1 MVMRVGGIVSGMD
14 IEGMVSKLMAAERM
28 PLERLQQ
35 EQKSLEWKRDSFR
48 DINSHLLD
56 LDKMMLDMK
65 LTTTYKPKQVTSS
78 MENAVT
84 ATASSSASNGN
95 YSIDVKE
102 LATSAMNVGD
112 KKDLTA
118 NEDMSD
124 FKGEHTF
131 QMYDENGKTQ
141 DYTFE
146 IESGDKLSDV
156 LKKISSSSDGNIRA
170 FLDESKGRV
179 VLEST
184 RTGKYNPNSSEPEGD
199 KVPEILF
206 GESDFFT
213 NGLGLDETKET
224 GGTNAV
230 FTYNN
235 GLEIESKTNEYTI
248 NGLQLSFHNVTN
260 GNARLSVNTDV
271 DDSVDK
277 IMNFIDKYNETIDK
291 MNGSQL
297 EERHRDF
304 PPLTEE
310 QREEMTEDQIKRW
323 EEKAKSGLLRG
334 EATIRDGMYTLR
346 QSMQQTVST
355 DGAFNH
361 ISQVGITTT
370 KNYLD
375 GGRLE
380 VNEEK
385 LRAALRDNPDDVFKL
400 FSNDDK
406 GEARGLINRFDD
418 ALDRTRASI
427 ERKAGKSTA
436 TLDNYSIGKEI
447 KHLNDRISIFETRME
462 KVEQRYWNQFTAME
476 KAISDLEQQ
485 SSQLFSQFGDM

>member
-95 YSIDVKE
+95 YNIDVQE
-102 LATSAMNVGD
+102 LATSEMQVGA
-112 KKDLTA
+112 KGIEA
-118 NEDMSD
+118 D
-124 FKGEHTF
+124 FKIDVNNAKEHTF
-131 QMYDENGKTQ
+131 YTYDDKGAPQEHKFTVK
-141 DYTFE
+141 E
-146 IESGDKLSDV
+146 GDSLKDV
-156 LKKISSSSDGNIRA
+156 LKNITNSSNGNVRA
-170 FLDESKGRV
+170 FYDESADRV
-179 VLEST
+179 VLETT
-184 RTGKYNPNSSEPEGD
+184 RTGKYNEDGN
-199 KVPEILF
+199 EITF
-206 GESDFFT
+206 GEDSQDFFGKT
-213 NGLGLDETKET
+213 LGLT
-224 GGTNAV
+224 GEGLDVKAATNAK
-230 FTYNN
+230 FTYND
-235 GLEIESKTNEYTI
+235 GLEIESRSNEYTI